1 MSDDNE
7 LLLQKGL
14 LTKDI
19 KPYNKPEQ
27 LPESLSIAYLRKSAS
42 RI

>member
-1 MSDDNE
+1 MSDDDE

-19 KPYNKPEQ
+19 KLYNKPQQ